1 MLKGPFGNCGVLRS
15 MLGTDIRSA
24 KQGVFRLTKCGV
36 VVGLGSDPGGYSII
50 MALI

>member
-1 MLKGPFGNCGVLRS
+1 VSKGPSRNFGVSRS
-15 MLGTDIRSA
+15 MSGTDIRSV
-24 KQGVFRLTKCGV
+24 KQGVFRLTI